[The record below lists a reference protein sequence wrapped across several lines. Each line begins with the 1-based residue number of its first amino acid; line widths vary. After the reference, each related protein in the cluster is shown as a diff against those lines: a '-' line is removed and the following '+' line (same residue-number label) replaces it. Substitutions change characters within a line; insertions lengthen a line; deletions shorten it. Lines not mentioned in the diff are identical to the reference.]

1 VFRSTVSTEGSPP
14 TKDVFTLYE
23 MFTAS
28 ADKFAAEKC
37 LGTIVNGKYEWLTY
51 KETADIVASVGS
63 AMAHAGLEAHGRAGV
78 YGANSAEWMMAMQA
92 CNRMNLYCVPLYDTL
107 GENAIEYIINH
118 SEASI
123 VFAQASKL
131 GEMAKAL
138 PNLTALVKTL
148 VYWGAADAAVLD
160 GVKALG
166 IAVHSWDEFVA
177 LGKANPAEPRPPKP
191 EDLCTIMYT
200 SGTTGD
206 PKVSRLLS
214 TTQMRCSVH
223 FKSPFL
229 FQSKQ
234 TLNKD

>member
-1 VFRSTVSTEGSPP
+1 LDGIH
-14 TKDVFTLYE
+14 TLYD
-23 MFTAS
+23 MFTRS
-28 ADKFAAEKC
+28 VQKFPEKNC
-37 LGTIVNGKYEWLTY
+37 LGTRVGDTYQWLSY
-51 KETADIVASVGS
+51 KETAELAGAIGS
-63 AMAHAGLEAHGRAGV
+63 AMAQIGVEAHGRAGV